1 MVTFRENH
9 PSTVPDYI
17 DNQPE
22 PKAGKSHP
30 LNLPHF
36 VLVPSASM
44 PVLWSPGAGLS
55 GGSEPTRAWILGRCS
70 GPPASSP
77 CSSQSLSCMVSGRW
91 GSSMRRT
98 SHRDQS
104 PPRPRESAGRD
115 SWACPQPEAF
125 QECSVPPVMDEE
137 TKALHQGLTPSPL
150 PGPGEPASRDHSA
163 SHLKTWSGQLLIQGR
178 LCRQAAG
185 ERQRLGGRGCQG
197 AHQGAPGMWGK
208 QGGNSG

>member
-1 MVTFRENH
+1 
-9 PSTVPDYI
+9 
-17 DNQPE
+17 
-22 PKAGKSHP
+22 
-30 LNLPHF
+30 
-36 VLVPSASM
+36 M
-44 PVLWSPGAGLS
+44 PVPWSPGAGLS

-77 CSSQSLSCMVSGRW
+77 CSSQSLSCIVSGRE
-91 GSSMRRT
+91 GSSMRRM

-125 QECSVPPVMDEE
+125 WKCSVPPVTDEE
-137 TKALHQGLTPSPL
+137 AKALYQGLTPSPL

-163 SHLKTWSGQLLIQGR
+163 SHLKTWPGQLLIQGR

-185 ERQRLGGRGCQG
+185 ERQRLGGGECSHLLFLSLGVFPDLPYDNYPFFSPYVTHPSPHADKYSQIN
-197 AHQGAPGMWGK
+197 M
-208 QGGNSG
+208 